1 MTRADDDARPPAL
14 TRTAAG
20 AGLRGTGG
28 ARAHGQPH
36 HAPAA
41 RRVAAA
47 VLSRSPFHSRGRPP
61 DSPEWYHTANVLF
74 RAEASIV
81 GVLYRRLRHANLP
94 PGQALVAAYRHYRNL
109 CGPEPRISFDRA
121 FDLASHLDGVWITG
135 VKSFSIAHCPQCHSE
150 HLAAIGGLTQ
160 QADGCPFCKVIQ
172 RYRSD
177 PRVQTSFPTLPLIDP
192 AQVILG
198 IDLLCAEAS
207 QADGD
212 IPVDRSQ

>member
-1 MTRADDDARPPAL
+1 MTTPGRRHLRALQLAQACVEL
-14 TRTAAG
+14 
-20 AGLRGTGG
+20 G
-28 ARAHGQPH
+28 ARVRTVSHITRLPRGEL
-36 HAPAA
+36 
-41 RRVAAA
+41 RR
-47 VLSRSPFHSRGRPP
+47 LFFPDPRSIPRGRPP

>member
-1 MTRADDDARPPAL
+1 MTTPGRRHLRALQLAQACVELGGRVRTVSHI
-14 TRTAAG
+14 TRLPRG
-20 AGLRGTGG
+20 ELR
-28 ARAHGQPH
+28 RLFFPD
-36 HAPAA
+36 P
-41 RRVAAA
+41 
-47 VLSRSPFHSRGRPP
+47 RSIPRGRPP